1 MSAVP
6 DFLADWIATQRWY
19 GGKGRT
25 PVLERRGHWSFRDE
39 GWFARIETHL
49 LLDSSGDEHAL
60 YQVPLTFR
68 DAPLECHEADLIG
81 TVTED
86 DGTQL
91 YVYDGPKD
99 PAYAWAL
106 LRLIL
111 DESEAQRSEESEG
124 SSARGHRQPGVD
136 VVTVVGSRV
145 LSGEQSNTSIIYDMV
160 NDEGEAVNP
169 MICKVFRAVHHGENP
184 DVVLQSALAA
194 AGSPNVPL
202 SVGYVEGS
210 WTDPGREGGMA
221 TGHLAFAQEF
231 LPGVQ
236 DAWRV
241 ALQAAEVG
249 QDFSDQARML
259 GAATA
264 SVHTTLA
271 SALPTIEATPEVIG
285 DIMAS
290 LRSRLDTAL
299 REVPQLAEHRA
310 AIERVY
316 GAAEAAEWP
325 RLQRIHGDYHL
336 GQVLAVP
343 GRGWVLLDFE
353 GEPLRP
359 MTERS
364 EPDLALRDVAGM
376 LRSFDYVAG
385 SLTLSGTADAEA
397 ATEWAHAA
405 RRAFLD
411 GYIEES
417 GRDVRAN
424 RVLLDALE
432 IDKAVYEAI
441 YEIRNRPDWLEIPA
455 RAVRRLAMRAIP
467 QI

>member
-1 MSAVP
+1 
-6 DFLADWIATQRWY
+6 
-19 GGKGRT
+19 
-25 PVLERRGHWSFRDE
+25 
-39 GWFARIETHL
+39 
-49 LLDSSGDEHAL
+49 
-60 YQVPLTFR
+60 
-68 DAPLECHEADLIG
+68 
-81 TVTED
+81 
-86 DGTQL
+86 
-91 YVYDGPKD
+91 
-99 PAYAWAL
+99 
-106 LRLIL
+106 
-111 DESEAQRSEESEG
+111 
-124 SSARGHRQPGVD
+124 
-136 VVTVVGSRV
+136 V

-160 NDEGEAVNP
+160 DPDGNAVNP
-169 MICKVFRAVHHGENP
+169 MICKVFRAIHHGENP
-184 DVVLQSALAA
+184 DVVLQTVLAG

-210 WTDPGREGGMA
+210 WADPGRPDGMA

-231 LPGVQ
+231 LPGVK

-241 ALQAAEVG
+241 ALQAAEG
-249 QDFSDQARML
+249 GEDFSEPARTL

-264 SVHTTLA
+264 SVHATLA
-271 SALPTIEATPEVIG
+271 SALPTVEATPDVVSE
-285 DIMAS
+285 IMAS

-299 REVPQLAEHRA
+299 REVPQLKEHRS

-316 GAAEAAEWP
+316 AAAEAVEWP

-343 GRGWVLLDFE
+343 DRGWVLLDFE

-364 EPDLALRDVAGM
+364 VPDLALRDVAGM

-385 SLTLSGTADAEA
+385 SIALSGTADAEA
-397 ATEWAHAA
+397 ASEWAHTA

-411 GYIEES
+411 GYIQES
-417 GRDVRAN
+417 GSDVRAN
-424 RVLLDALE
+424 RALLDALE

-441 YEIRNRPDWLEIPA
+441 YEIRNRPDWLEIPT

-467 QI
+467 QT